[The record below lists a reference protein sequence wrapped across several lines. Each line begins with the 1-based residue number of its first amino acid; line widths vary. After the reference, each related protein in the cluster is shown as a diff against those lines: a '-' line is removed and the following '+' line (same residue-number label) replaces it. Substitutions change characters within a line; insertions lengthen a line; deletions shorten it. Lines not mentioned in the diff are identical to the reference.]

1 MSVRNLTNNRHS
13 NSENSVSGSENSF
26 YSSNEQSRQSS
37 PLEPADDQNV
47 RVSGNPF
54 LGSEEFDEDYNSPSG
69 DDELR
74 GANEYSSSSSINYN
88 NDPNSDTS
96 LLANEKNSPERNG
109 QRMSDYKG
117 YYAKTNLTSANN
129 LNNHN
134 NNNYKN
140 IISSSNDNSFA
151 SHLQPPDRNLPSHPS
166 SNNMSSFSNNSLIK
180 SPPPFDRYPLVG
192 TRHIS
197 AAQSQSQNL
206 INEKKRANMTGSSSS
221 AHDSSL
227 SSTNLY
233 MGEQDFSPF
242 GGYPASFFPLT
253 LDEKE
258 DDDYIHN
265 PNVEEEAR
273 LDRRRFVD
281 DFKHMDRRSFLGLL
295 GILFLF
301 MAGIFIFIVL
311 PAITFSGVVYHHEHV
326 HAANSA
332 GSSSSNTTSKSL
344 TEYQY
349 PQLAAIR
356 TTLVDPDTPD
366 SAKTRVAKDGSKWQL
381 VFSDE
386 FNAEGRT
393 FYDGDDQFWTAPD

>member
-1 MSVRNLTNNRHS
+1 M
-13 NSENSVSGSENSF
+13 
-26 YSSNEQSRQSS
+26 
-37 PLEPADDQNV
+37 
-47 RVSGNPF
+47 SGNPF

-69 DDELR
+69 DDERR

-221 AHDSSL
+221 CL
-227 SSTNLY
+227 LY
-233 MGEQDFSPF
+233 
-242 GGYPASFFPLT
+242 
-253 LDEKE
+253 
-258 DDDYIHN
+258 
-265 PNVEEEAR
+265 
-273 LDRRRFVD
+273 
-281 DFKHMDRRSFLGLL
+281 
-295 GILFLF
+295 
-301 MAGIFIFIVL
+301 
-311 PAITFSGVVYHHEHV
+311 
-326 HAANSA
+326 
-332 GSSSSNTTSKSL
+332 TS
-344 TEYQY
+344 
-349 PQLAAIR
+349 R
-356 TTLVDPDTPD
+356 CV
-366 SAKTRVAKDGSKWQL
+366 
-381 VFSDE
+381 
-386 FNAEGRT
+386 
-393 FYDGDDQFWTAPD
+393 